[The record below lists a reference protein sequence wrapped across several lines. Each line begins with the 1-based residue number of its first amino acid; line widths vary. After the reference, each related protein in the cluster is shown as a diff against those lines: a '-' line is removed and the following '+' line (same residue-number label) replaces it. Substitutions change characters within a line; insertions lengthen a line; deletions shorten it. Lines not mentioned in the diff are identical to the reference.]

1 MMVNETKR
9 HDQTEAHGML
19 QAIATFRRSDMTL
32 IALLDRLWA
41 GMQALPEQFRP
52 ALGDIEDAWI
62 EMEII
67 YAQASA
73 AQQSALTAA
82 EASDLEDAIDHFVD
96 VLNKAMGR

>member
-1 MMVNETKR
+1 M
-9 HDQTEAHGML
+9 HGMMRS
-19 QAIATFRRSDMTL
+19 IADFQRGDMTL

-41 GMQALPEQFRP
+41 GMQALSEQSRP
-52 ALGDIEDAWI
+52 DLGDIEDAWI

-73 AQQSALTAA
+73 AQQSVLTAA